1 MGLDKFLDL
10 VTQQRIY
17 FTNARNFTDGYEVSL
32 PQNIVRKKRKN
43 LKQEGLTG
51 RNLEEGLSI
60 FEWDHQSMRELTL
73 VNCWSIGRHESYA
86 LWKIYLSGAKA
97 GIAVRTNIS
106 RIKKA
111 IKKGINSYPE
121 NIYIGKVKY
130 TDFLPEDS
138 LTRFH
143 LITTKREF
151 YEYENEI
158 RFFIMHYPMSEG
170 GVKPPYDLGAGR
182 YVGVDVETMIDKIY
196 LSPFVGQWFE
206 ESIKSLV
213 GRVVPNLKNRIFTSV
228 IIDR

>member
-10 VTQQRIY
+10 LTQQRIY

-32 PQNIVRKKRKN
+32 PQNIVRKKRKD

-51 RNLEEGLSI
+51 RDLEEELAV
-60 FEWDHQSMRELTL
+60 FEWKHQPMRELTL
-73 VNCWSIGRHESYA
+73 VNCWSIGRYESYA
-86 LWKIYLSGAKA
+86 LWKIYLAGAKA

-111 IKKGINSYPE
+111 IEKGTNSYQE
-121 NIYIGKVKY
+121 DIYIGKVKY

-143 LITTKREF
+143 LITTKRKF
-151 YEYENEI
+151 YEYENEV
-158 RFFIMHYPMSEG
+158 RLFILHYPRSEG
-170 GVKPPYDLGAGR
+170 GAKPPYDLKAGR
-182 YVGVDVETMIDKIY
+182 YVGVDVETMVDQIY

-213 GRVVPNLKNRIFTSV
+213 GRVVPNLKNRIFTSA
-228 IIDR
+228 IIDQ